1 MTLPSITTFLL
12 GKQYIGI
19 EHFTLNN
26 EDKVSLL
33 LIENKKE
40 GLVIDK
46 KDRVNYNGKIA
57 EKWDVKL
64 PFFLIINTN
73 QVIQKEVSGIESSDE
88 KLLHKAFPNT
98 NWDEFYYEIW
108 RLKSK
113 SIIAITRKSYVN
125 DLLKNYEN
133 QKITITGISLGVC
146 SVADMI
152 DYTLNEQQLLT
163 NHQIIAIKEENQ
175 IITTGTQESALVYN
189 INGLEIEN
197 RQLLAFSG
205 LLRLIMNS
213 TFNTGSIVFYSN
225 ALYDNYNQKTFFNKG
240 IKIMVAVI
248 LVILVFN
255 FMFFSHYYKLAQE
268 TSETL
273 LVNKS
278 SIEDITKIKQRI
290 IVKEEKVKNISGK
303 TTSQSSLIIN
313 EIANKVPSSILLTE
327 LTFNPLEK
335 KVKTEEPIIAHE
347 KIITISGTTI
357 ANESFT
363 NWVEEIEKLKW
374 IDKVLITHFGKND
387 ANETAFSIKLTLK

>member
-1 MTLPSITTFLL
+1 MALPSITTILL
-12 GKQYIGI
+12 GKQYMGI

-26 EDKVSLL
+26 EDKIALL

-73 QVIQKEVSGIESSDE
+73 QVIQKEVSGNDSSDD

-108 RLKSK
+108 RLKTK

-125 DLLKNYEN
+125 DLMKNYEN
-133 QKITITGISLGVC
+133 QKITIAGISLGVC
-146 SVADMI
+146 PIVDTI
-152 DYTLNEQQLLT
+152 DYTPNEDYLNT
-163 NHQIIAIKEENQ
+163 NNQIISKKEDNQIIAVS
-175 IITTGTQESALVYN
+175 TQESAIIYN

-205 LLRLIMNS
+205 ILRLIMNS
-213 TFNTGSIVFYSN
+213 TLNTGSIISYSET
-225 ALYDNYNQKTFFNKG
+225 LYNDYNQKTFFNKG
-240 IKIMVAVI
+240 IRIMVGVI

-255 FMFFSHYYKLAQE
+255 FMFFTHYYKLAQE

-278 SIEDITKIKQRI
+278 SIEDVTKIKQRI

-303 TTSQSSLIIN
+303 ATSQSSLIIN

-335 KVKTEEPIIAHE
+335 KVKIEEPIIAQE
-347 KIITISGTTI
+347 KTIAISGTTI
-357 ANESFT
+357 ANEAFT

-374 IDKVLITHFGKND
+374 VDKVLITHFGKND